1 MLDFVISQDKYK
13 LTQEQNV
20 FIAKKKLVENIYSGA
35 KVEGV
40 NVTFPE
46 TQAIVDGINV
56 AKLSV
61 DDILLIHN
69 LKAGWKYTLNNID
82 SPMTLDFICRINEDV
97 SRNESLDW
105 GHLRSGTVG
114 ISGTDYVPAIP
125 KKDEVMSDIDTIM
138 TADTCTTSKALELYA
153 YCCKSQLFWDGNKRT
168 AFIAANKV
176 LIAGGSGLLTI
187 GDANIAEFN
196 SKLTNYYNDDA
207 NKSTLLT
214 FLYDKCINAANFKS
228 AALNAMIDGF
238 PNHLGV
244 KASENTSAITSK
256 TSVDEDICE

>member
-1 MLDFVISQDKYK
+1 MKDKYQITK
-13 LTQEQNV
+13 EQNL
-20 FIAKKKLVENIYSGA
+20 FIAKKRLVDNIYSGA

-61 DDILLIHN
+61 DDILVIHN
-69 LKAGWKYTLNNID
+69 LKSGWRYTLSHID
-82 SPMTLDFICRINEDV
+82 EPMNLDFLCKINEEV

-114 ISGTDYVPAIP
+114 ISGTDYTPEIPNKETVVRAI
-125 KKDEVMSDIDTIM
+125 DSIM
-138 TADTCTTSKALELYA
+138 QSKESATQKALELYA

-176 LIAGGSGLLTI
+176 LIENGCGLLTI
-187 GDANIAEFN
+187 RDNDIAEFN
-196 SKLTNYYNDDA
+196 DRLTAFYNDDK
-207 NKSTLLT
+207 NKPSLIA
-214 FLYDKCINAANFKS
+214 FLYNKCVNVAQFVAGKINN
-228 AALNAMIDGF
+228 
-238 PNHLGV
+238 V
-244 KASENTSAITSK
+244 ASKKEPK
-256 TSVDEDICE
+256 KELDLDLDMD